1 MPNYWSLNLF
11 PKVKVMDEE
20 VAGQLCTGHMTS
32 LTPLSQLATA
42 RMSALGEKAI
52 LEIESG
58 GG

>member
-1 MPNYWSLNLF
+1 
-11 PKVKVMDEE
+11 MDEE